1 MQSVI
6 WGPVTWASPGP
17 WLEMQILRSHPDAL
31 RLCILPR
38 SRRHTCTSNA
48 RSTVLGFVH
57 SSFSNPGPRSG
68 ESELPGWHKSREM
81 GGEGVRCPPFPEW
94 RWLETSACPQ
104 LTLKRSPSPWRASTG
119 PQALPLGLGH
129 HGLFRQRVVE
139 HAGPRASF
147 ALFLINGHF
156 LQIIRQMRRKKTPF
170 QSLA

>member
-17 WLEMQILRSHPDAL
+17 WLEMQILRSHPNAL

-48 RSTVLGFVH
+48 RSTVLGFAH

-81 GGEGVRCPPFPEW
+81 GGEGIRCPPFPEW

-104 LTLKRSPSPWRASTG
+104 LTLKRSPSPWRASTD
-119 PQALPLGLGH
+119 PPKPFHWAW
-129 HGLFRQRVVE
+129 
-139 HAGPRASF
+139 ATTASF
-147 ALFLINGHF
+147 ARGWWSTLGPAQAL
-156 LQIIRQMRRKKTPF
+156 LC
-170 QSLA
+170 S